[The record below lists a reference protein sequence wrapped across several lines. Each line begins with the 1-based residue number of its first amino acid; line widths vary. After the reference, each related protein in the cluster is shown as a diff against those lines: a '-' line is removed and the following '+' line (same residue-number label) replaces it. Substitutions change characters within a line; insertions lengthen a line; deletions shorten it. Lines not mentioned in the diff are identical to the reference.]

1 MERRTSKRLAAAL
14 LALGLGGG
22 SLAVSGCATE
32 QEVLESEGLGGAAG
46 YETES
51 QSEIMVEQSEM
62 EDGER

>member
-1 MERRTSKRLAAAL
+1 VL
-14 LALGLGGG
+14 LAIGLGGG
-22 SLAVSGCATE
+22 SLAGAGCATE

-51 QSEIMVEQSEM
+51 QSEIMVEQSEI

>member
-1 MERRTSKRLAAAL
+1 VERRISKRLAAVL
-14 LALGLGGG
+14 LAVGVGG
-22 SLAVSGCATE
+22 SSLAGAGCATE